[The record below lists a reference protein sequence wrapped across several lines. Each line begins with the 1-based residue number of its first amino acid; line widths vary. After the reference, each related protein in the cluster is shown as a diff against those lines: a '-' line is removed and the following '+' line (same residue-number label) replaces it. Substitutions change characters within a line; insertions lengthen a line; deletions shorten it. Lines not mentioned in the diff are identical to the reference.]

1 MTIKCP
7 KCSEE
12 VDITISKA
20 VDEFGE
26 EFMCPKCKYQFR
38 YAPNG

>member
-1 MTIKCP
+1 MIKCP
-7 KCSEE
+7 KCGKDLEI
-12 VDITISKA
+12 DISKA

-26 EFMCPKCKYQFR
+26 EFKCFHCNYIFR